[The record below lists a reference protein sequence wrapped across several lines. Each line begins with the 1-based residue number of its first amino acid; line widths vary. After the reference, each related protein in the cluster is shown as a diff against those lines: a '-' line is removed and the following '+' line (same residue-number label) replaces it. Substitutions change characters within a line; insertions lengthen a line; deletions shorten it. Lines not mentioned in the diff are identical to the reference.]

1 MCVAL
6 LDFLRQ
12 AHFFFR
18 RNHFYFADFIEVGV
32 EHGLAKCDGIT
43 DFELSHSMLNFD
55 GLIKMDFSEESVL
68 LRSPELDTI
77 DVWAHC

>member
-1 MCVAL
+1 M
-6 LDFLRQ
+6 
-12 AHFFFR
+12 
-18 RNHFYFADFIEVGV
+18 